1 MQTKDELR
9 RELIA
14 KLAKLSS
21 KEIEKASRIIAEK
34 AFSTLDWSKVQTIL
48 AYTPLP
54 NSGEVDPAY
63 LLKKLQDKDIDFVSS
78 AKNAP
83 FPTKQYDIIIVPVL
97 GFDKDNHRLG
107 RGGGWYDRF
116 LVNQTRAISLGLA
129 YSFCLAKDVPN
140 EPHDYPLTLVAGI

>member
-1 MQTKDELR
+1 MQTKNELR
-9 RELIA
+9 GQLIEQ
-14 KLAKLSS
+14 LAALSTD
-21 KEIEKASRIIAEK
+21 EIEQASRNVAEK
-34 AFSTLDWSKVQTIL
+34 ALKALDWSKVQTIL
-48 AYTPLP
+48 AYTPIP
-54 NSGEVDPAY
+54 GSNEIDPSY
-63 LLKKLQDKDIDFVSS
+63 LLGALSDKEIDFVTS

-83 FPTKQYDIIIVPVL
+83 FPTKQYDVIIVPVL
-97 GFDKDNHRLG
+97 GFDKDNYRLG